1 MKFFHTVIKSKN
13 IIGLNYFFEDKF
25 FKLTYFLYIITNTMF
40 FIRKIIFV
48 QKIL

>member
-13 IIGLNYFFEDKF
+13 IIGLNYFFEDKI
-25 FKLTYFLYIITNTMF
+25 FKLTYLLFIITNTMF
-40 FIRKIIFV
+40 FIKKIIFV